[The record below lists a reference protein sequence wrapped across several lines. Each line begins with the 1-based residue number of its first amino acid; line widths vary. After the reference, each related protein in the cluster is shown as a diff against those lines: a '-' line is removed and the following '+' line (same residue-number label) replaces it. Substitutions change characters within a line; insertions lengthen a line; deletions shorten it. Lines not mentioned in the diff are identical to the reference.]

1 MTGGWGVVRVTAG
14 VQPGM
19 SDEYQIPIPPS
30 FQAVHADARG
40 RLQLPRDEFRAR
52 YELCE
57 DLAQALVE
65 RAQALKFDLGVT
77 EADVLQRVGQGL
89 QPPDSGLAA
98 AEAAWVLRRLAELL
112 DWPWAVDEPV

>member
-1 MTGGWGVVRVTAG
+1 
-14 VQPGM
+14 M

-40 RLQLPRDEFRAR
+40 RLRLPRDEFRAR
-52 YELCE
+52 YDLCE

-77 EADVLQRVGQGL
+77 EGDVLSRIGLGL
-89 QPPDSGLAA
+89 QGPDGGLDP
-98 AEAAWVLRRLAELL
+98 AEAVWVLRRLAELL
-112 DWPWAVDEPV
+112 EWPWLADDTGVDHSARDD